1 MAQWLSNAEA
11 THWIVKDNY
20 PTLPDEQKI
29 NVDIQENVLV
39 QLEKIK
45 TLPAVAYRLIKGDLN
60 LHSWVYKFETGDVFA
75 YNAEQGQFI
84 KLIEA
89 IDEQKPQAR
98 LAVLPSI

>member
-1 MAQWLSNAEA
+1 
-11 THWIVKDNY
+11 
-20 PTLPDEQKI
+20 
-29 NVDIQENVLV
+29 
-39 QLEKIK
+39 
-45 TLPAVAYRLIKGDLN
+45 LN